1 MVTVKAKVSQVS
13 FGSIQFDALL
23 STMVGSDGK
32 AEFFIG
38 VSQVSA
44 LFQLRISDASRNVKA
59 LLGEDFQLRKCTSDL
74 HPKAVNVITLSQ
86 FETVARKLDKKGNPI
101 AIELVDA
108 CLGLSLY
115 QRACDSFGLKFEA
128 DDRSAWLIDRAA
140 GKVARN
146 KLTDSI
152 KKWLDENDASDNA
165 RKFAYSNAS
174 DLLNVALTGHKAS
187 RWVAELGCDRHS
199 LRDRLTS
206 GTLLEFQSLESI
218 AAKRINH
225 GIEPMQAVRDALEFS
240 YAKTIDHPF
249 D

>member
-1 MVTVKAKVSQVS
+1 MLNGKAARIN
-13 FGSIQFDALL
+13 FGSVEFEALL
-23 STMVGSDGK
+23 SSTAGSNGK
-32 AEFFIG
+32 AQFYVG
-38 VSQVSA
+38 VSQAST
-44 LFQLRISDASRNVKA
+44 LFQLRISDATRNIKA
-59 LLGEDFQLRKCTSDL
+59 LLANDFQLLKMKTDL
-74 HPKAVNVITLSQ
+74 NPKAVNVITLSQ
-86 FETVARKLDKKGNPI
+86 FEIVARKLDKKGNPI

-187 RWVAELGCDRHS
+187 HWVAELGCDRHS
-199 LRDRLTS
+199 LRDRLSS
-206 GTLLEFQSLESI
+206 GTLLEFQSIEAI

>member
-1 MVTVKAKVSQVS
+1 MLNGKAARIN
-13 FGSIQFDALL
+13 FGSLEFEALL
-23 STMVGSDGK
+23 SSAAGSNGK
-32 AEFFIG
+32 AQFY
-38 VSQVSA
+38 VAVPQAAV
-44 LFQLRISDASRNVKA
+44 LFQFAKDHAQRDFKA
-59 LLGEDFQLRKCTSDL
+59 LLGESFQFAKMKTDL
-74 HPKAVNVITLSQ
+74 NPKAVNTMTLSQ
-86 FETVARKLDKKGNPI
+86 FEVLARKLDKKGNPI
-101 AIELVDA
+101 AIELVDS

-187 RWVAELGCDRHS
+187 HWVAELGCDRHS

-225 GIEPMQAVRDALEFS
+225 GIEPMQAVRDALAFS

>member
-1 MVTVKAKVSQVS
+1 MLNGKVSRIN
-13 FGSIQFDALL
+13 FGSVEFEALL
-23 STMVGSDGK
+23 LDVPADKNGS
-32 AEFFIG
+32 ATFAIG
-38 VSQVSA
+38 VSQVA
-44 LFQLRISDASRNVKA
+44 MLFSVPPKNIQRELKA
-59 LLGEDFQLRKCTSDL
+59 LLNIESSFLKVRSDL
-74 HPKAVNVITLSQ
+74 NSKPVNIIDFDQLNKVISI
-86 FETVARKLDKKGNPI
+86 FNKKGNPI

-140 GKVARN
+140 GKVTRN

-187 RWVAELGCDRHS
+187 HWATELGCDRHS

-206 GTLLEFQSLESI
+206 GRSEERRVG
-218 AAKRINH
+218 K
-225 GIEPMQAVRDALEFS
+225 EC
-240 YAKTIDHPF
+240 
-249 D
+249 